1 MNAGLCFWVNLL
13 NFPIQSRYLLPQEIK
28 EPMIILQEVMVQGLI
43 NKSIESLKKLD
54 RNLAEEVIK
63 DDEKVDQ
70 LELEIDE
77 KCIQLVAL
85 RQPEASDLRFLM
97 TGMRI
102 SNDLERIGDLAE
114 DIAERTVELSGQPL
128 LKPLID
134 IPKMGE
140 IAQDEIA
147 LILDAF
153 VNRDAVKAKLV
164 WDKEKQVDKLRDMVH
179 DEIVGIMSKDAST
192 VTRALPLLLVSRH
205 LERISDHATNI
216 AEDIVFMVEGK
227 VVKHGGS
234 IS

>member
-114 DIAERTVELSGQPL
+114 DIAERVKALAGQPL
-128 LKPLID
+128 LKPLVD
-134 IPKMGE
+134 IPKMAKL
-140 IAQDEIA
+140 AQESVA
-147 LILDAF
+147 LALGAF
-153 VNRDAVKAKLV
+153 ISSDSQKAKA
-164 WDKEKQVDKLRDMVH
+164 
-179 DEIVGIMSKDAST
+179 I
-192 VTRALPLLLVSRH
+192 RA
-205 LERISDHATNI
+205 
-216 AEDIVFMVEGK
+216 K
-227 VVKHGGS
+227 
-234 IS
+234 

>member
-1 MNAGLCFWVNLL
+1 MDNPRVFDHEMNEL
-13 NFPIQSRYLLPQEIK
+13 K
-28 EPMIILQEVMVQGLI
+28 DTILKMGVMVQGLI

-164 WDKEKQVDKLRDMVH
+164 WDNEKQVDKLRDMVH

>member
-1 MNAGLCFWVNLL
+1 MDNPRVFDHEMNEL
-13 NFPIQSRYLLPQEIK
+13 K
-28 EPMIILQEVMVQGLI
+28 DTILKMGVMVQGLI
-43 NKSIESLKKLD
+43 HKAVDSLKNLD

-63 DDEKVDQ
+63 EDEKVDQ

-114 DIAERTVELSGQPL
+114 DIAERAVELSGAPL

-134 IPKMGE
+134 IPKMGAITEEE
-140 IAQDEIA
+140 IS

-153 VNRDAVKAKLV
+153 VNRNSAKAKSV
-164 WDKEKQVDKLRDMVH
+164 WDKERQVDKLRDMVH
-179 DEIVGIMSKDAST
+179 DELVGIMSQDSST
-192 VTRALPLLLVSRH
+192 VSRALPLLLVSRH
-205 LERISDHATNI
+205 LERISDHVTNI
-216 AEDIVFMVEGK
+216 AEDVIYMVEGR

-234 IS
+234 PS